1 MEDLKR
7 TINGHK
13 CCQEKKCGECPYKDE
28 QDETYP
34 GLCEHILQMDA
45 LILLQEPRKT
55 RGEVLMAIV
64 SALGYTDVEVFKQ
77 TVESTNDTD
86 DYFLGG
92 MYRAVKAV
100 EELFDK
106 DSDHE

>member
-1 MEDLKR
+1 MADLKSV
-7 TINGHK
+7 IKG
-13 CCQEKKCGECPYKDE
+13 QEEVVSYFQATTNTCGFEDKARA
-28 QDETYP
+28 
-34 GLCEHILQMDA
+34 A
-45 LILLQEPRKT
+45 LISLQEPRKT
-55 RGEVLMAIV
+55 REEVLMAIV

-100 EELFDK
+100 EELFVK
-106 DSDHE
+106 DSDHK